1 MAAPPNRPGQGGFNA
16 VTRTVKTFEV
26 DPRGLTDSPD
36 GCVSE
41 SERLAGMDGNVVTN
55 IERVRVRGLL
65 VCGCLAGSP
74 KEVAGQCQHPGCR
87 GLVCRKHSGTCHAEG
102 KLFCSAHLVEL
113 EVDGELRTF
122 CRRCAWREH
131 FWKMLFR
138 P

>member
-1 MAAPPNRPGQGGFNA
+1 MAAPPNPPGRGGFTP

-26 DPRGLTDSPD
+26 EPRSITGSPD

-41 SERLAGMDGNVVTN
+41 SERLAGMDGHVVTN

-65 VCGCLAGSP
+65 ACGCIAGSP
-74 KEVAGQCQHPGCR
+74 KEVAGQCQFCG
-87 GLVCRKHSGTCHAEG
+87 GIVCRSHSGTCEAEG
-102 KLFCSAHLVEL
+102 RLVCKAHLVEL
-113 EVDGELRTF
+113 EIDGEIHTF
-122 CRRCAWREH
+122 CRRCAWRRH